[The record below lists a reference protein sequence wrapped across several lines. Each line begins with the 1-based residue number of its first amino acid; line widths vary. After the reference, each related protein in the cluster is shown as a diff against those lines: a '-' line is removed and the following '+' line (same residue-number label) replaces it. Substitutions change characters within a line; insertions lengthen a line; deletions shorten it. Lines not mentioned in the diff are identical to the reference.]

1 MLKTKKLLPK
11 NAAANQV
18 VVTMREAA
26 SMCCRPT

>member
-18 VVTMREAA
+18 VVTMRV
-26 SMCCRPT
+26 RLYVRHQ